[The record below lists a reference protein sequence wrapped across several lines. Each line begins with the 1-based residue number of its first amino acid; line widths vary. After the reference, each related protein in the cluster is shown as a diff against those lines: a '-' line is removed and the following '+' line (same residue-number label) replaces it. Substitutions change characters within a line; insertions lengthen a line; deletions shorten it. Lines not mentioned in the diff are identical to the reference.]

1 MKKIIIPIIIAAA
14 LGIGGGIAAVTLKG
28 TDTTIAAAETEV
40 SNDLLKPG
48 TYYLN
53 GDVNAEMWI
62 EVNPDFLTLKGTDID
77 KSLTEAAINA
87 NYELAQSLE
96 SASVDIDFPVTQAI
110 STSQLDELKQ
120 LYCAEK
126 LYQLEYVGLPGSS
139 YVIMVDRYNE
149 ITDRKELL
157 KSNAGF
163 RFNEQTNTI
172 ICSIGDFTLVE

>member
-1 MKKIIIPIIIAAA
+1 MKKIIIPVIIAAA
-14 LGIGGGIAAVTLKG
+14 LSVGGGVAAVALNG
-28 TDTTIAAAETEV
+28 TNTTIADANAEAA
-40 SNDLLKPG
+40 NGLLKPG

-53 GDVNAEMWI
+53 GDVNAEMWF

-77 KSLTEAAINA
+77 KSLTEAAING

-96 SASVDIDFPVTQAI
+96 NASIDIDFPVTQAI

-126 LYQLEYVGLPGSS
+126 LYQLKYVGLPGSP
-139 YVIMVDRYNE
+139 YVIKVDRDNTT
-149 ITDRKELL
+149 TDRKELL
-157 KSNAGF
+157 NSSAGF

-172 ICSIGDFTLVE
+172 SLSLGDFTLVE

>member
-1 MKKIIIPIIIAAA
+1 MKKINIPVIIAAV
-14 LGIGGGIAAVTLKG
+14 LGVGGGVAAVSLNIANSTAEADTEINDILK
-28 TDTTIAAAETEV
+28 
-40 SNDLLKPG
+40 SG

-77 KSLTEAAINA
+77 KSLTEAAIDA
-87 NYELAQSLE
+87 NYALAQSLE
-96 SASVDIDFPVTQAI
+96 SASIDGDFPVTQAI

-126 LYQLEYVGLPGSS
+126 LYQLKYVGLPGSS
-139 YVIMVDRYNE
+139 YAIMVDRFNE

-172 ICSIGDFTLVE
+172 IASIGEFTLVE

>member
-1 MKKIIIPIIIAAA
+1 MFFYEKDI
-14 LGIGGGIAAVTLKG
+14 LK
-28 TDTTIAAAETEV
+28 
-40 SNDLLKPG
+40 SG

-77 KSLTEAAINA
+77 KSLTEAAIDA
-87 NYELAQSLE
+87 NYALAQSLE
-96 SASVDIDFPVTQAI
+96 SASIDGDFPVTQAI

-126 LYQLEYVGLPGSS
+126 LYQLKYVGLPGSS
-139 YVIMVDRYNE
+139 YAIMVDRFNE

-172 ICSIGDFTLVE
+172 IASIGEFTLVE